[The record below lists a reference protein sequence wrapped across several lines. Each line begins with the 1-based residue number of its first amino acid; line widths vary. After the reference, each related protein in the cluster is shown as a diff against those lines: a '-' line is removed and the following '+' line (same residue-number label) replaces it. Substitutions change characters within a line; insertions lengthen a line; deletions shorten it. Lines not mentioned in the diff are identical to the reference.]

1 MKSLL
6 HTRETLG
13 RVVGRSLVVCLMSA
27 GLVLGLA
34 ACGGSSPSSSSA
46 TSSSIPSSTSA
57 STQTQTSSSTI
68 SSTTIV
74 YEGKSKEEYEA
85 SIPEL
90 QKKLESAPD
99 DLETL
104 QDLAI
109 AQYGAKQYEAA
120 AATYEKMLA
129 LKDDPFTR
137 NNYANVL
144 RDWGKTDE
152 AKTEYQKA
160 LDADP
165 TLTVA
170 YINLANVLLRE
181 GKKEE
186 ALALLDKGIAS
197 TQGEDKTRLE
207 SFKEQVSKSE

>member
-46 TSSSIPSSTSA
+46 SSSSIPSSTSA

-68 SSTTIV
+68 V

-90 QKKLESAPD
+90 QRKLESAPD

-104 QDLAI
+104 QDLAV

-181 GKKEE
+181 GKKDE